1 MHSYP
6 ESTSPG
12 ISTCP
17 LIFPALT
24 ARFVERDAPLVAKLV
39 ENVPRTSLIVARSS
53 SVTFGFLTV
62 TDASTR
68 IASVFSLFNASLRA
82 AFVAS
87 ISTVR
92 PSFEGVISNFP
103 SFLVIVASTAPAT
116 AEPHFSDTKEDTL
129 SWSTERSSSIFTGFT
144 SRSFF
149 FIYRFTRFPLSSV
162 P

>member
-17 LIFPALT
+17 LIFPAPT

-68 IASVFSLFNASLRA
+68 IASVFSLF
-82 AFVAS
+82 